1 MKLKL
6 TLFNNNDTKKD
17 TLKKDTLKKDT
28 LKNHY
33 IYNTFLIS
41 STVLLMFSY
50 VAYFQINLSTN

>member
-28 LKNHY
+28 LKKAH
-33 IYNTFLIS
+33 
-41 STVLLMFSY
+41 
-50 VAYFQINLSTN
+50 